1 MIANDC
7 HDRSLLLR
15 RAGLYDQEVWGRLC
29 LVGTRYC
36 VSCKQIFI
44 ARVTIIIETPLF
56 PSIHFTFGPFLAFI
70 RLWIE
75 CIILRPCIGSNFLLI
90 SQPNLVSRGN
100 PVSHL
105 CSLPH
110 KAVLPRVRSSRRGG
124 ELFIFLTRL
133 RSAKV
138 RVLAAVCLLLLCFI
152 NCYSVKWATL
162 VSQSLQGL

>member
-1 MIANDC
+1 MLSRN
-7 HDRSLLLR
+7 
-15 RAGLYDQEVWGRLC
+15 Q
-29 LVGTRYC
+29 
-36 VSCKQIFI
+36 
-44 ARVTIIIETPLF
+44 
-56 PSIHFTFGPFLAFI
+56 
-70 RLWIE
+70 
-75 CIILRPCIGSNFLLI
+75 ILRFLQTNIHCQSDHHHRNPPLPQHSFHIWAVPRIHPTVDRMYHLETLHRFQHNHFLLN

-100 PVSHL
+100 SVSHL

-110 KAVLPRVRSSRRGG
+110 KAVLPRVRPSRRGG

>member
-75 CIILRPCIGSNFLLI
+75 CIILRPCIGSNTTISYLFL
-90 SQPNLVSRGN
+90 N
-100 PVSHL
+100 PIWF
-105 CSLPH
+105 PG
-110 KAVLPRVRSSRRGG
+110 A
-124 ELFIFLTRL
+124 I
-133 RSAKV
+133 
-138 RVLAAVCLLLLCFI
+138 
-152 NCYSVKWATL
+152 
-162 VSQSLQGL
+162 QSLTFALYLTKPFFPECDPPDEAVSCLYFSPD